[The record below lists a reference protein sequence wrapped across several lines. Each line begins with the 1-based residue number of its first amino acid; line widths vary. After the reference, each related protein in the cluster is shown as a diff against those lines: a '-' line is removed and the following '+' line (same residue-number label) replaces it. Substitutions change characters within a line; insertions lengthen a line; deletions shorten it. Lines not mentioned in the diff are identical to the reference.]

1 MTNQAYHWKIKTADE
16 LGAGTDARLRLSLHG
31 NRGDMEFSSLVS
43 EFAYLD
49 RDLPPDA
56 RGTSAWLPMLPLRER
71 PKDFARNVVTLG
83 RFPSCPDLGNL
94 ETGVLIS
101 DGSGSGSDWEVESVR
116 ISLTGQ
122 SAVWVASN
130 VGLVKGGVAKQLTF
144 ALESETEWSPMA
156 LQRKKESLREL
167 ARTDPVRWLEQKRE
181 GDRLLS
187 SVRVNPNAEAESRRA
202 LLDANWTADQVDD
215 ILAGRSPVSRA
226 ILGKV
231 VDGNRVPTVDGTR
244 VPVVEGVRVPKA
256 ALSPPLSTLE
266 SEPD

>member
-1 MTNQAYHWKIKTADE
+1 M
-16 LGAGTDARLRLSLHG
+16 
-31 NRGDMEFSSLVS
+31 
-43 EFAYLD
+43 
-49 RDLPPDA
+49 
-56 RGTSAWLPMLPLRER
+56 
-71 PKDFARNVVTLG
+71 
-83 RFPSCPDLGNL
+83 
-94 ETGVLIS
+94 LIS

-122 SAVWVASN
+122 SAVWVARS

-187 SVRVNPNAEAESRRA
+187 SVRANPNAEAESRRA
-202 LLDANWTADQVDD
+202 LLDANWTADQVED
-215 ILAGRSPVSRA
+215 ILAGRSPTSRA

>member
-1 MTNQAYHWKIKTADE
+1 MCIRDSIEQVWSQLNASRPGESLFDRITAGSGFGPQGRRSWPGGKRPVATDE
-16 LGAGTDARLRLSLHG
+16 SARPQDRMLSLIHI
-31 NRGDMEFSSLVS
+31 S
-43 EFAYLD
+43 
-49 RDLPPDA
+49 
-56 RGTSAWLPMLPLRER
+56 
-71 PKDFARNVVTLG
+71 KDFARNVVTLG
-83 RFPSCPDLGNL
+83 RFPSCPDIGNL

-122 SAVWVASN
+122 SAVWVARS

-187 SVRVNPNAEAESRRA
+187 SCLLYTSRC
-202 LLDANWTADQVDD
+202 V
-215 ILAGRSPVSRA
+215 
-226 ILGKV
+226 
-231 VDGNRVPTVDGTR
+231 
-244 VPVVEGVRVPKA
+244 
-256 ALSPPLSTLE
+256 
-266 SEPD
+266 